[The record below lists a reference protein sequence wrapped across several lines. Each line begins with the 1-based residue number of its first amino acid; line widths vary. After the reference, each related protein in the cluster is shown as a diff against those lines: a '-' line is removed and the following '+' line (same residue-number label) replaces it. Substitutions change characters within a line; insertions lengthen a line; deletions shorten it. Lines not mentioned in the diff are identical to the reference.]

1 MPPRIRLK
9 NGGTGNEDFLTR
21 ITGQQWTKNHY
32 FVFFHTFFS
41 FALIHATRKTLATVK
56 PSIILTWTNNSTGS
70 PFMESEEHATRF
82 LGLLDT
88 SFMITYA
95 MGLFI
100 SGTLGDHYNP
110 RKMLSVGMAMS
121 AFSVFCFGFLTET
134 YHIYSAPLYIFL
146 WIMNGFSQS
155 VGWPI
160 EVAIMG
166 NWFGKNARG
175 TVMGVWSACGSTGNI
190 IGTLIASHVL
200 TFGYQY
206 PFLIICSLLFGYSI
220 VVYWQLPSAPWDLDP
235 ESHHESDAKEKIEL
249 NRPPALGFFK
259 TWLIP
264 GVISFSLAFA
274 CLKFVNDGFFF
285 WLPYYLHDGLN
296 WPETFADALSTWY
309 DVGGIIASIVAGAAS
324 DKMKSRTSLI
334 FYMLV
339 ASFVS
344 LYVYSQSPA
353 SYTWN
358 AFLLLITGFFVGGP
372 LNMIS
377 SSVVADL
384 GKSDKL
390 KGNAEALAT
399 VTGIID
405 GTGSCGS
412 AIGQFMIPNI
422 QHWYGW
428 NSVFY
433 GFMAMMACTSICIA
447 PVLMKE
453 RRKQKKLKQ
462 REEKALLNSDTESSE
477 SEDGDV
483 FLGGKT
489 TRRKHHG
496 TNSTFI

>member
-1 MPPRIRLK
+1 MPLRIAPR
-9 NGGTGNEDFLTR
+9 GGGNDDFLTK
-21 ITGQQWTKNHY
+21 ITGQTWTRNHY
-32 FVFFHTFFS
+32 QVFLHTFFS
-41 FALIHATRKTLATVK
+41 FAMIHATRKTLATVK
-56 PSIILTWTNNSTGS
+56 PSIIHTWTSNSTGP

-110 RKMLSVGMAMS
+110 RKMLSFGMAMS

-134 YHIYSAPLYIFL
+134 YKVYSAPLYISL
-146 WIMNGFSQS
+146 WIANGFSQS

-175 TVMGVWSACGSTGNI
+175 TVMGVWSACGSVGNI

-206 PFLIICSLLFGYSI
+206 PFLIICSLLFGYSML
-220 VVYWQLPSAPWDLDP
+220 VYFQLPSAPWDLDP
-235 ESHHESDAKEKIEL
+235 NSHHESDNKDKLEL
-249 NRPPALGFFK
+249 NRPPPLGFFR

-296 WPETFADALSTWY
+296 WPETFADTLSTWY

-324 DKMKSRTSLI
+324 DRMKSRTSLI
-334 FYMLV
+334 FYMLL

-358 AFLLLITGFFVGGP
+358 AILLLNAGFFVGGP

-377 SSVVADL
+377 SSIVADL

-422 QHWYGW
+422 QNWYGW
-428 NSVFY
+428 NAVFY
-433 GFMAMMACTSICIA
+433 GFMAMMACTTICIA
-447 PVLMKE
+447 PVLIKE
-453 RRKQKKLKQ
+453 RRKRLRVKA
-462 REEKALLNSDTESSE
+462 REDKALLDSDSATSD
-477 SEDGDV
+477 SEDDV
-483 FLGGKT
+483 FLSDKT

-496 TNSTFI
+496 GQSTFI

>member
-1 MPPRIRLK
+1 MPRIRPRS
-9 NGGTGNEDFLTR
+9 GNEDFLTR
-21 ITGQQWTKNHY
+21 ITGETWTRNQY
-32 FVFFHTFFS
+32 IVFIHTFFS
-41 FALIHATRKTLATVK
+41 FAMIHATRKTLATVK
-56 PSIILTWTNNSTGS
+56 PSIIHTWTSNSTGT

-82 LGLLDT
+82 LGVLDT

-95 MGLFI
+95 IGLFV

-110 RKMLSVGMAMS
+110 RKMLSFGMAMS
-121 AFSVFCFGFLTET
+121 AISVFCFGFLTEK
-134 YHIYSAPLYIFL
+134 YHFYSAPLYIFL
-146 WIMNGFSQS
+146 WICNGFSQS

-166 NWFGKNARG
+166 NWFGKDARG
-175 TVMGVWSACGSTGNI
+175 TVMGIWSACGSTGNI
-190 IGTLIASHVL
+190 IGTLIASHAL
-200 TFGYQY
+200 SLGYEY
-206 PFLIICSLLFGYSI
+206 PFLIICSLLLGYSMI
-220 VVYWQLPSAPWDLDP
+220 VYWQLPSAPWDIDHSFP
-235 ESHHESDAKEKIEL
+235 HDSENKEKQEL
-249 NRPPALGFFK
+249 LPNRPPALGFFK

-309 DVGGIIASIVAGAAS
+309 DVGGILASVVAGAAS
-324 DKMKSRTSLI
+324 DRMKSRTSLI
-334 FYMLV
+334 FYMLI

-344 LYVYSQSPA
+344 LYIYSQSPA
-353 SYTWN
+353 SYSWN
-358 AFLLLITGFFVGGP
+358 AFLLLVTGFCVGGP

-412 AIGQFMIPNI
+412 AIGQFMIPNL

-433 GFMAMMACTSICIA
+433 GFMAMMACTTICIT
-447 PVLMKE
+447 PVLIKE
-453 RRKQKKLKQ
+453 KRKRHKLKA
-462 REEKALLNSDTESSE
+462 REDKALLNSDSDSNSD
-477 SEDGDV
+477 SEDD
-483 FLGGKT
+483 LLLNDQT

-496 TNSTFI
+496 TTNSFI